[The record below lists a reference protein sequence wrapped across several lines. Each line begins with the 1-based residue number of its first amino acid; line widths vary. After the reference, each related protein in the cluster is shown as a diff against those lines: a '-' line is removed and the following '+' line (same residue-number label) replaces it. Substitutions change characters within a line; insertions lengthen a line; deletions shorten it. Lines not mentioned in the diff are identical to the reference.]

1 MTSDFADTIKA
12 QVTQTILAALLE
24 RGGYRVTRLGIEE
37 LIGEIKFLQRD
48 RYRDLDLPMQLRLL
62 PDLLVASLE
71 LREAILIEVK
81 FRRCFDE
88 RAAQGLFKELEGQ
101 RQFWPQAYAVLMIS
115 EPLGKPARFHQDYIR
130 VLPPHQT
137 GRLIDDRLDLRE
149 RWRSMPGLQ
158 MIFRRFAES
167 KPHRSMADFVA
178 LALKSLGRL

>member
-1 MTSDFADTIKA
+1 ARAARGHPDRGEVPPLLRRARRARAVQGAGRATA
-12 QVTQTILAALLE
+12 VLAA
-24 RGGYRVTRLGIEE
+24 GVCRV
-37 LIGEIKFLQRD
+37 D
-48 RYRDLDLPMQLRLL
+48 DL
-62 PDLLVASLE
+62 
-71 LREAILIEVK
+71 
-81 FRRCFDE
+81 
-88 RAAQGLFKELEGQ
+88 
-101 RQFWPQAYAVLMIS
+101 

-137 GRLIDDRLDLRE
+137 GGLIDDRLDLRQ